1 MPDWQELVRQRLSS
15 LALDAEEKDEVQ
27 VELAAHL
34 EESYEV
40 FRKEGLSE
48 KEAVYKTFEQVEDWR
63 DLQRRILIAKR
74 SGHAIQKRAQQ
85 LWIPGFLTLIL
96 SMLFLVTLQKLGFRA
111 RMVSWR
117 DSDILF
123 YVPWLLSLPFFGA
136 LATYVSSRAGGSRRT
151 ALLASVFPVLAL
163 AGAFLWMFPIAW
175 SGPDTILF
183 YVPWLLTLPL
193 FGALGA
199 YISFRAGGSA
209 RAILFSGIFPMLSL
223 AACFFVI
230 LPLSIVL
237 DRSIAFHLTLVGFLG
252 LLLSWVVAPGAALLI
267 GVLPIQILHVREVNS
282 QRVAGA

>member
-40 FRKEGLSE
+40 FCKEGLPE
-48 KEAVYKTFEQVEDWR
+48 KEAVHRTFEQVADWR
-63 DLQRRILIAKR
+63 DLQRRIFIAKR
-74 SGHAIQKRAQQ
+74 SGHPMQKRLHQ

-96 SMLFLVTLQKLGFRA
+96 SLAFLATLQNLGFHA

-163 AGAFLWMFPIAW
+163 TGAFLSMFPIGLIIERIIGSQGDSSIVATVLLRD
-175 SGPDTILF
+175 GIG
-183 YVPWLLTLPL
+183 WLL
-193 FGALGA
+193 
-199 YISFRAGGSA
+199 
-209 RAILFSGIFPMLSL
+209 
-223 AACFFVI
+223 V
-230 LPLSIVL
+230 
-237 DRSIAFHLTLVGFLG
+237 
-252 LLLSWVVAPGAALLI
+252 PGAALF
-267 GVLPIQILHVREVNS
+267 
-282 QRVAGA
+282 AGGLLVDLFFSRRL